1 MNKRREAM
9 LWSITITSA
18 IVLGLVVVWMA
29 IAIAFGQQNLAP
41 LHFVA
46 ASYRQ
51 DDYSIESVD
60 TLRLNPLDESL
71 EQEIILEGQPN
82 ISFPPE
88 PNNDLTVAS
97 STPINT
103 PSTVPTNTPSPTPT
117 NTPQIVPT
125 NTPSPTPTNIPA
137 TPKPPKTLKPPNP
150 NQPPPNPNKTPNPH
164 KP

>member
-1 MNKRREAM
+1 M

-117 NTPQIVPT
+117 N
-125 NTPSPTPTNIPA
+125 IPA